1 MPILGF
7 EKMKEAIDVFNEW
20 AVKGRDRGME
30 KGHAASVEEML
41 AFSLQE
47 RLKIG
52 ENFSFLDIGCGN
64 GWATRMVYDHPLC
77 IKSVG
82 IDGADQ
88 MIINAR
94 ARSKGELYIQ
104 TQVDTYNSIDTFDL
118 IYSMEFIYYLT
129 DPRFFIQRIADSWL
143 NEEGRIIFGL
153 DFYFENTESH
163 TWPKKLNI
171 PMYMLKEIEW
181 INLFH
186 EAGLRDVTSWRAN
199 TTSDCPGTLV
209 LTGRK

>member
-1 MPILGF
+1 MF
-7 EKMKEAIDVFNEW
+7 VEMKEVIDVFNEW
-20 AVKGRDRGME
+20 AIKGRDLGME
-30 KGHAASVEEML
+30 KGHAASVDEML
-41 AFSLQE
+41 AFSLEE
-47 RLKIG
+47 RSEIG
-52 ENFSFLDIGCGN
+52 KDFSFLDLGCGN
-64 GWATRMVYDHPLC
+64 GWATRKVYGHPFCDKAL
-77 IKSVG
+77 G
-82 IDGADQ
+82 IDGANQ
-88 MIINAR
+88 MILNAN

-104 TQVDTYNSIDTFDL
+104 AQVDTYKPTDTFDL

-129 DPRFFIQRIADSWL
+129 DPRLFVKRVADSWL

-186 EAGLRDVTSWRAN
+186 EAGLRDVTSWRAGK
-199 TTSDCPGTLV
+199 TSDCPGTLV